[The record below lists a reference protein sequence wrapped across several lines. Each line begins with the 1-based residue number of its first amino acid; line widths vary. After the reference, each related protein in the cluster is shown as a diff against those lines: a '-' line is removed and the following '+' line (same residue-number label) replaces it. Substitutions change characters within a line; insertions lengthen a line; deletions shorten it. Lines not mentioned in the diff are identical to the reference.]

1 MHCSSMSS
9 TDAASRLTPDG
20 DHPGELTEEQAAERF
35 GLSSKHF
42 EWLPA
47 RWLTQ
52 REPHRQ
58 YGIYYRVKLY
68 QVRSPVRAARKIQL
82 TATRLRGRQTE
93 RYQ

>member
-9 TDAASRLTPDG
+9 PDTPSKLTPDG

-52 REPHRQ
+52 QESQRQ
-58 YGIYYRVKLY
+58 YGSHYRVKLY
-68 QVRSPVRAARKIQL
+68 QVRSVRSPARAAQIFS
-82 TATRLRGRQTE
+82 
-93 RYQ
+93 